1 MSAPRAMIYVQHLLG
16 IGHLRRAATIAA
28 ALAAEGCATTL
39 VSGGPAVDVIA
50 PGAAALRQLPPL
62 CAGDGFA
69 DLRDDRGRPI
79 DDAFRGARRDALLA
93 LYRELDPDILVTE
106 LFPFGRRQMRFEL
119 LPLLDAARSAA
130 RPPVI
135 AASVRDILQRRSPSR
150 TAEALAWFDR
160 YYDRLLVHADPA
172 LVRLEASVPGAAGIG
187 DRTHYTGYV
196 VDGGAASSVRE
207 GEEAAAGAVVV
218 SAGGGAVGSALLAA
232 ALAARADTVHRRRPW
247 LLLAGEGLAP
257 CRLEALRER
266 APAGVRVERTRA
278 DFAALLRGAAL
289 SVSQCGYNTLLEVA
303 AAGTR
308 AVVVPFAGDGET
320 EQTMRARLWAAR
332 GALTVVAERDLTPA
346 ALAAAIDRAAAGPV
360 LDAAGV
366 DCGGAAATA
375 RLTRA
380 WAARRRPSP

>member
-1 MSAPRAMIYVQHLLG
+1 MIHVQHLLG

-50 PGAAALRQLPPL
+50 CGAATLHQLPPL
-62 CAGDGFA
+62 CAGDGFS

-79 DDAFRGARRDALLA
+79 DDAFRDARRDALLA
-93 LYRELDPDILVTE
+93 LYRDLDPDILITE

-119 LPLLDAARSAA
+119 LPLLEAARSAA
-130 RPPVI
+130 SPPVI

-150 TAEALAWFDR
+150 AAEAARWFDR

-172 LVRLEASVPGAAGIG
+172 VVRLEASVPAATGIG
-187 DRTHYTGYV
+187 DRIHYTGYV
-196 VDGGAASSVRE
+196 VDGGGASTARR
-207 GEEAAAGAVVV
+207 GEAAEGAVVV

-232 ALAARADTVHRRRPW
+232 ALAARRDTVHRRRPW
-247 LLLAGEGLAP
+247 LLLAGENLP
-257 CRLEALRER
+257 RCRLEALRER
-266 APAGVRVERTRA
+266 APAGVRVERSRA
-278 DFAALLRGAAL
+278 DFAALLSGAAL

-320 EQTMRARLWAAR
+320 EQTMRARLWAER
-332 GALTVVAERDLTPA
+332 GALTIVAERDLTPA
-346 ALAAAIDRAAAGPV
+346 ALATAIDRAAAGPV
-360 LDAAGV
+360 FDAAGV

-375 RLTRA
+375 RLVRA
-380 WAARRRPSP
+380 WAARRRRAP

>member
-1 MSAPRAMIYVQHLLG
+1 MSAPRAMIHVQHLLG

-50 PGAAALRQLPPL
+50 PGAAVLRQLPPL
-62 CAGDGFA
+62 RAGDGFA

-79 DDAFRGARRDALLA
+79 DDAFRDARRDALLA
-93 LYRELDPDILVTE
+93 LYRELDPDILITE

-119 LPLLDAARSAA
+119 LPLLEAARSAA

-172 LVRLEASVPGAAGIG
+172 VVRLEASVPAAAGIG
-187 DRTHYTGYV
+187 DRIHYTGYV
-196 VDGGAASSVRE
+196 VDGAAAAARE
-207 GEEAAAGAVVV
+207 GEAAEGAVVV

-232 ALAARADTVHRRRPW
+232 ALAARADTIHRRRPW
-247 LLLAGEGLAP
+247 LLLAGEGLAR

-266 APAGVRVERTRA
+266 APAGVRVERSRA

-332 GALTVVAERDLTPA
+332 GALTLVAERDLTPA

-375 RLTRA
+375 RLVRA
-380 WAARRRPSP
+380 WAARRRRSP

>member
-1 MSAPRAMIYVQHLLG
+1 M
-16 IGHLRRAATIAA
+16 
-28 ALAAEGCATTL
+28 
-39 VSGGPAVDVIA
+39 
-50 PGAAALRQLPPL
+50 RQLPPL
-62 CAGDGFA
+62 RAGDGFS

-79 DDAFRGARRDALLA
+79 DDAFRAARREALLA
-93 LYRELDPDILVTE
+93 LYRDLDPDILITE

-119 LPLLDAARSAA
+119 LPLLEAARSAA

-135 AASVRDILQRRSPSR
+135 AASVRDILQRRPPSR
-150 TAEALAWFDR
+150 TAEALRWFDR

-172 LVRLEASVPGAAGIG
+172 VVRLEASVPAATGIA
-187 DRTHYTGYV
+187 DRIDYTGYV
-196 VDGGAASSVRE
+196 VDGGAASTVRR
-207 GEEAAAGAVVV
+207 GEAAERAAVVA

-232 ALAARADTVHRRRPW
+232 ALAARPDTVHRRRPW
-247 LLLAGEGLAP
+247 LLLAGGGLAR

-266 APAGVRVERTRA
+266 APAGVCVERSRA

-320 EQTMRARLWAAR
+320 EQTMRARLWAER

-360 LDAAGV
+360 FDAAGV
-366 DCGGAAATA
+366 DCGGGAATA
-375 RLTRA
+375 RLVRA
-380 WAARRRPSP
+380 WAARRRQSR

>member
-1 MSAPRAMIYVQHLLG
+1 MSAPRAMIHVQHLLG

-39 VSGGPAVDVIA
+39 VSGGPPVDAIA
-50 PGAAALRQLPPL
+50 RGAAALHQLPPL
-62 CAGDGFA
+62 CAGDGFS

-93 LYRELDPDILVTE
+93 LYRDLDPDILITE
-106 LFPFGRRQMRFEL
+106 LFPFGRRQLRFEL
-119 LPLLDAARSAA
+119 LPLLEAARSAA

-150 TAEALAWFDR
+150 TAEALRWFDR

-172 LVRLEASVPGAAGIG
+172 MVRIEASVPGASGIG
-187 DRTHYTGYV
+187 DRIHYTGYV
-196 VDGGAASSVRE
+196 VDGGGASPVRV
-207 GEEAAAGAVVV
+207 GEAAEGAVVV

-232 ALAARADTVHRRRPW
+232 ALAARPDTVHRRRPW
-247 LLLAGEGLAP
+247 LLLAGENLP
-257 CRLEALRER
+257 RCRLESLRER
-266 APAGVRVERTRA
+266 APVGVRVERSRA
-278 DFAALLRGAAL
+278 DFAALLSGAAL

-320 EQTMRARLWAAR
+320 EQTMRARLWAER

-360 LDAAGV
+360 FDAVGV
-366 DCGGAAATA
+366 DCGGGAETA
-375 RLTRA
+375 RLVRA
-380 WAARRRPSP
+380 WASRRRRAP

>member
-1 MSAPRAMIYVQHLLG
+1 MIHVQHLLG

-39 VSGGPAVDVIA
+39 VSGGPPVDVIA

-69 DLRDDRGRPI
+69 DLRDERGRPI
-79 DDAFRGARRDALLA
+79 DDAFRAARRDALLA
-93 LYRELDPDILVTE
+93 LYRELDPDILITE

-119 LPLLDAARSAA
+119 LPLLEAARSAA

-187 DRTHYTGYV
+187 DRIHYTGYV
-196 VDGGAASSVRE
+196 VDGGGAATARA
-207 GEEAAAGAVVV
+207 GEAADGAVVV

-247 LLLAGEGLAP
+247 LLLAGEGLAR

-266 APAGVRVERTRA
+266 APAGVRVERSRA

-320 EQTMRARLWAAR
+320 EQTTRARLWAAR
-332 GALTVVAERDLTPA
+332 GALTLLAERDLTPA
-346 ALAAAIDRAAAGPV
+346 ALAAAIDRAAAGPA

-375 RLTRA
+375 RLARA